1 MRWFAFTTPNPG
13 NPFMAVPPKPR
24 PAGKPSISDRYR
36 IRRGKASDAP
46 RLAALERECFGDPWA
61 ESSFREALE
70 SPWTFGLVADHEDGL
85 AGYLV
90 GRDVAGSG
98 EILNLA
104 VAPGHR
110 RSGLARAL
118 LREGLQV
125 LGMRGAEEV
134 FLEVRSS
141 NAAAIE
147 LYRAA
152 GFRPVGVR
160 ADYYRNPREDA
171 LVLRLGMGHLA

>member
-1 MRWFAFTTPNPG
+1 
-13 NPFMAVPPKPR
+13 MAVPQKPR
-24 PAGKPSISDRYR
+24 RDGRLSIGAPYR
-36 IRRGKASDAP
+36 IRRGKVADAP
-46 RLAALERECFGDPWA
+46 RLAELERQCFGDPWA

-70 SPWTFGLVADHEDGL
+70 SPWTFGLVVDHVEL
-85 AGYLV
+85 PIGYLV

-104 VAPGHR
+104 VSPEHR
-110 RSGLARAL
+110 RTGLARAL
-118 LREGLQV
+118 LAEGLK
-125 LGMRGAEEV
+125 LLRSRGAEEV

-171 LVLRLGMGHLA
+171 LVLRLGLGSLS